1 MNLFKIAWSNVRSK
15 PLNTSLSVMMLA
27 FGVAVISLLLLLEK
41 QLSSKFNRNIKDI
54 DFVLGA
60 KGSPMQLI
68 LANVYHVDAPTGNIN
83 IADAQRIIRN
93 PMVKEAIPLA
103 YGDNYEKWRIVGT
116 TSKYPEHY
124 GCELAAGNMFANT
137 FEVTLG
143 ATVAAQTGLKVGDTF
158 VSMHGYDDKTENAS
172 HAEHPFTVVGVLKPA
187 DCAIDNLILTP
198 LESVWEV
205 HEHEA
210 EHEHEEEAHADEHAH
225 ETGETHA
232 DEHTHATGE
241 EALAEEHT
249 HEAGEEAHSHD
260 HANEEATTDANEHHH
275 ETTSDA
281 HADKELLEA
290 NVADSDRAPMSPM
303 AVMPGQE
310 ARDPHKEVTAY
321 LIKKRNPLAAMML
334 ANLVRDTKMQLAD
347 PAIEMNRLSQG
358 FGIGVDALRA
368 IAMLIMLM
376 AFISVFISLY
386 NSLKERRYEFALMRT
401 MGGTRVKLFSMI
413 QLEGLVLVLMG
424 FAIGAAASR
433 LGLAVL
439 SHFLEENFH
448 YSISEMGV
456 SMEEMVLLGITLC
469 VGIVASFLPAWRAMR
484 VDISKT
490 LSHG

>member
-41 QLSSKFNRNIKDI
+41 QLSTKFNRNIKDI

-210 EHEHEEEAHADEHAH
+210 EHAEGEEHADEHAH
-225 ETGETHA
+225 EEGDADHA
-232 DEHTHATGE
+232 HVA
-241 EALAEEHT
+241 AEGADT
-249 HEAGEEAHSHD
+249 HEHGDEAAQEPH
-260 HANEEATTDANEHHH
+260 
-275 ETTSDA
+275 
-281 HADKELLEA
+281 KEKEPFPSS
-290 NVADSDRAPMSPM
+290 VADSDRAPMSPM

-310 ARDPHKEVTAY
+310 ERDPHKEVTAY
-321 LIKKRNPLAAMML
+321 LIKKRNPLAAIML

-401 MGGTRVKLFSMI
+401 MGGTRIKLFSMI

-456 SMEEMVLLGITLC
+456 SVEEMVLLGITLC